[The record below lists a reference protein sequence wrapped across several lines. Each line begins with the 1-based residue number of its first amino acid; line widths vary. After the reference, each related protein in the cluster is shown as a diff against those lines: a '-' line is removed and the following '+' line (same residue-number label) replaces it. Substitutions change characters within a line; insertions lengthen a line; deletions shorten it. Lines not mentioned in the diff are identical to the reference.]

1 MVTLLKCFWGY
12 ITTLCYIIMSSNLNC
27 IFMTMSSSTYIAILL
42 LDKTVTLNPWM
53 PLCGRHCFKHSTVII
68 TNLDLLFPLSLT
80 RLLPDLTRCTRRV
93 SDKKQELLTLS
104 KWIRVADLFSFLF
117 FFKYILLFVFVLSLV
132 LSVVC
137 ISGLSTLV
145 APPVSLT
152 FIKW

>member
-12 ITTLCYIIMSSNLNC
+12 ITTLCYIIMNSNLNC

-68 TNLDLLFPLSLT
+68 TNLDLLFPLLLT

-117 FFKYILLFVFVLSLV
+117 FLNIFYYLFSFYLLCSV
-132 LSVVC
+132 LSV
-137 ISGLSTLV
+137 
-145 APPVSLT
+145 SLDCPLLLPLR
-152 FIKW
+152 FP